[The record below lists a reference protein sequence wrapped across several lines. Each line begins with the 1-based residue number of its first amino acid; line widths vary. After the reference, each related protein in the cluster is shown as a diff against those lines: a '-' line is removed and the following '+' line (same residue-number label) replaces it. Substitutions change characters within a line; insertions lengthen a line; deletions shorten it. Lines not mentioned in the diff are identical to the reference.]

1 MRDPNGFDLVS
12 FLLQIIQ
19 VCPII
24 GAVVGTL
31 TADVWLVRTVTL
43 LLLAGSW
50 IAASRVSRPKLWFRR
65 REFLDEHKYGS

>member
-12 FLLQIIQ
+12 FLLQVIQ

-31 TADVWLVRTVTL
+31 ISDVWLVRAITV

-50 IAASRVSRPKLWFRR
+50 IAASRVSPPKPWFRR
-65 REFLDEHKYGS
+65 REIPDEDDYGS

>member
-24 GAVVGTL
+24 GAIVGTL
-31 TADVWLVRTVTL
+31 ISDVWLVRAVTL
-43 LLLAGSW
+43 LVLAGSW
-50 IAASRVSRPKLWFRR
+50 IAASRVSPPKPRFHRQ
-65 REFLDEHKYGS
+65 EIPDENK